1 MEKNYKIIRFYQ
13 SFMKSNKIIK
23 TGLSK
28 KDALKHCNDIQ
39 TSSSTCTNEDG
50 IKHTKKNG
58 HWFDGFIEVQK

>member
-13 SFMKSNKIIK
+13 SFRKANKIIK

-28 KDALKHCNDIQ
+28 KDAMKHCNDIQ

-50 IKHTKKNG
+50 IKHTQKNG